1 MIILKAVKTCGIV
14 TSFKTLKDSNSFR
27 NFAEL
32 SAQFKSG
39 KRNEG
44 FYPPP
49 SSQKNK
55 KSPCRQILAMA
66 VNETESEQKKLGR
79 IN

>member
-1 MIILKAVKTCGIV
+1 MSTH
-14 TSFKTLKDSNSFR
+14 
-27 NFAEL
+27 
-32 SAQFKSG
+32 
-39 KRNEG
+39 
-44 FYPPP
+44 PP

-55 KSPCRQILAMA
+55 KKSPYRQILAMA

>member
-39 KRNEG
+39 KRNKG
-44 FYPPP
+44 CQPTSPHLR
-49 SSQKNK
+49 KIK
-55 KSPCRQILAMA
+55 KAH
-66 VNETESEQKKLGR
+66 VGR
-79 IN
+79 S